1 MTVRQKF
8 EEMLK
13 ERGMSNI
20 QAQMVMDAAI
30 PLINE
35 SDESYYFTFDSP
47 SEEYPNMIYR
57 LLFDGMIKSIALNWI
72 EENVPMAWY
81 KPMFV

>member
-1 MTVRQKF
+1 MKKKF
-8 EEMLK
+8 RNKL
-13 ERGMSNI
+13 RI
-20 QAQMVMDAAI
+20 
-30 PLINE
+30 L
-35 SDESYYFTFDSP
+35 DSP

>member
-20 QAQMVMDAAI
+20 QAQMVMDVAI

-35 SDESYYFTFDSP
+35 SDESYKLTFDSP
-47 SEEYPNMIYR
+47 SEEYPNTIYR
-57 LLFDGMIKSIALNWI
+57 MLFDGTIKSIALNWI

-81 KPMFV
+81 KPMFN